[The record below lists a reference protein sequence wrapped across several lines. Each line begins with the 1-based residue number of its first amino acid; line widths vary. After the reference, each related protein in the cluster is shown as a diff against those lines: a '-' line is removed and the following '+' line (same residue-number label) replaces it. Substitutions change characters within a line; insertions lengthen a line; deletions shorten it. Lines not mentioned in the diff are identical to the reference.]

1 MDPSA
6 AKFAMRSSNK
16 HSSKRTTPH
25 SHRFSR
31 DSTITASPPSRAAA
45 ASSSSSTATSTSI
58 SPYPYPWSTEDGG
71 FHPED
76 GFQSEGTPYD
86 PRAIV
91 RVLIPVSIAGWLLF
105 GVICILCIN
114 GRGKAGRWIP
124 EWYLDS
130 EGTRRDRALVVGW
143 WVVVIVLWPVI
154 LPVLVVRKGV
164 RVVKGW
170 VGLMGK
176 KRREAR
182 MLQPREGEKGEDEG
196 V

>member
-1 MDPSA
+1 MDPLA
-6 AKFAMRSSNK
+6 AKSAMRSSNK
-16 HSSKRTTPH
+16 HSSRRRTPPH
-25 SHRFSR
+25 SPRFGR
-31 DSTITASPPSRAAA
+31 DTTTITAPPPPKAA
-45 ASSSSSTATSTSI
+45 ASSSSAATSTTI
-58 SPYPYPWSTEDGG
+58 SPYPYPWNTEDG

-105 GVICILCIN
+105 GMICILCIN

-164 RVVKGW
+164 RVVRGW
-170 VGLMGK
+170 VGLVR

-182 MLQPREGEKGEDEG
+182 MLQPREREREEGE

>member
-1 MDPSA
+1 MASSA
-6 AKFAMRSSNK
+6 TGFAMRNTNR
-16 HSSKRTTPH
+16 HSSTRTAPH
-25 SHRFSR
+25 SPRLSR
-31 DSTITASPPSRAAA
+31 NITPETPAIIPPSYPC
-45 ASSSSSTATSTSI
+45 
-58 SPYPYPWSTEDGG
+58 PYPYPWPTDDAQDGY
-71 FHPED
+71 HPEND

-114 GRGKAGRWIP
+114 GRRGKAGRWIP

-143 WVVVIVLWPVI
+143 WAAVIVLWPVI
-154 LPVLVVRKGV
+154 LPMLVVGEGV
-164 RVVKGW
+164 RVVNGW
-170 VGLMGK
+170 CGAL
-176 KRREAR
+176 RRRRAG
-182 MLQPREGEKGEDEG
+182 MLQPREGEEGDEEE